1 MKGNALF
8 EIFSSLKTF
17 CRKEHNVH
25 EKVAFISQF
34 ATELCFSTY
43 FTDLS
48 ARVKIYKSVSINPVI
63 SMNVYDNPS
72 FCSEL
77 ISRKKNILG

>member
-8 EIFSSLKTF
+8 EIFSSLKMF
-17 CRKEHNVH
+17 CGKQLDVH
-25 EKVAFISQF
+25 EKVAFISLF
-34 ATELCFSTY
+34 ATKLCFLTY

-48 ARVKIYKSVSINPVI
+48 ARVKISKPVYINPVI
-63 SMNVYDNPS
+63 SANVYDNPS

-77 ISRKKNILG
+77 VVFFKE